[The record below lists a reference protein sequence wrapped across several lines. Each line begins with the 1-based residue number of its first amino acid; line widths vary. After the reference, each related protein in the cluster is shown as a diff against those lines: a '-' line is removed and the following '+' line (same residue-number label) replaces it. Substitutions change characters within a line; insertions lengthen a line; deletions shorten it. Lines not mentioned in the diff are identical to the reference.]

1 MTGGAKIS
9 VPAGQQ
15 ARLVNLP
22 AAATVSQSVQQQAVE
37 DANKMAASSPSRPS
51 ILRRRE
57 GERDNAMPGTNCL
70 NNRIYKNPG
79 K

>member
-22 AAATVSQSVQQQAVE
+22 AAATVSQSLQQQTVE
-37 DANKMAASSPSRPS
+37 DASKMAASSPSRPS

-57 GERDNAMPGTNCL
+57 GERDNAMPGKTWVK
-70 NNRIYKNPG
+70 NRIIWRF
-79 K
+79 